1 MENLKKKKVEENTV
15 GKNKVSIPTLNLPI
29 NEVKI
34 VVEEEEVEK
43 VEISNILT
51 RESLINDLKNTK
63 IELPEKFKKKEKKES
78 DKENQPHEENLQ
90 FFTRHLILFWMLF
103 ISIIKINIIPIF
115 ILLGGRI
122 DWMILANS

>member
-90 FFTRHLILFWMLF
+90 FFTRHLILF
-103 ISIIKINIIPIF
+103 
-115 ILLGGRI
+115 
-122 DWMILANS
+122 